1 MEYEVITLAV
11 EAKFV
16 HQKIDQ
22 HGGEFAKVVLRL
34 EPLAVGDGLQ
44 IVNDVADQAIP
55 ARFVEGIFE
64 GVKEAAAAGVLAG
77 HPVTDL
83 RVTII
88 DGAYHHIDS
97 DGRTF
102 RLAARGAFREAIRKA
117 GPEVR
122 KR

>member
-22 HGGEFAKVVLRL
+22 RGGEFAKVVLRL
-34 EPLAVGDGLQ
+34 EPLPADDGVQ
-44 IVNDVADQAIP
+44 IVNDVADQVIP
-55 ARFVEGIFE
+55 ARFIEGIYE
-64 GVKEAAAAGVLAG
+64 GLKEAAAAGVLAG
-77 HPVTDL
+77 NPVTDL

-88 DGAYHHIDS
+88 DGAYHDIDS
-97 DGRTF
+97 DRRAF
-102 RLAARGAFREAIRKA
+102 RLAARGAFREAVKKA